1 MDENNLESNNSNNYS
16 DLENNNSDSHGDFG
30 NNNFNN
36 QSNSDNR
43 SYPNPYNQNSYN
55 YVKPYVKPRAEYT
68 ETDRIFSVIA
78 LILGFTAIKVVL
90 NMYDGMGF
98 MTTVLFLCLTLFNY
112 FFSKKRGLKGSKE
125 NTLVFAVTLVLSALF
140 VITDNDYVKSINFCI
155 VFISNMYF
163 VYASY
168 KSNNNSIIFNV
179 FKAVVLSPFYEYGS
193 LFNALFHKSEHS
205 NMKKFD
211 KSKKNIVPVIVG
223 LVLSIP
229 VCVVVMVLL
238 MSSDENFGKAFERI
252 LKYLVDNFFDE
263 LFVNIFQLIFSIPI
277 SMYIFG
283 AVFSRAYKMKHEN
296 ELRKLPKTS
305 VRILPSSMCNAF
317 LSPLIFIYVTFVF
330 TQISYLFTNLGAA
343 NEEFDFS
350 SYARN
355 GFFELC
361 FVAIIN
367 LSVISAIMFF
377 VKLKDKRLPKSV
389 KIFIIAFSILTL
401 CLIITAIVKMQ
412 MYIDMYGM
420 TPLRVYTSVFMIYLF
435 IMFIVMIVKQFVF
448 NISFTKIAYVLAV
461 CVIAFMSLLPVDG
474 FIAKYN
480 IEKYN
485 KGEIGWI
492 GYDAMTDLDAS
503 AVSVFAECDPK
514 LVSEKSYSGETTY
527 PIKAYFR
534 NQSAIGDMNIYD
546 FNLTRFF
553 AAKTV
558 NDFNKTNNSY
568 KETEELSINFPEN
581 VESFEEDGY
590 QKIVWRGR
598 TYAPFCLV
606 SFRNC
611 GEMIG
616 FVNEN
621 TVTVYKDYPI
631 TDWVAVS
638 YAGENYSG
646 AFLYK
651 EENCTDIPEGLE
663 QEYY

>member
-1 MDENNLESNNSNNYS
+1 MENNDFETQNNT
-16 DLENNNSDSHGDFG
+16 
-30 NNNFNN
+30 NNFNSLPPQN
-36 QSNSDNR
+36 I
-43 SYPNPYNQNSYN
+43 YNQNPYGNFS
-55 YVKPYVKPRAEYT
+55 KPYVKPRAVYT
-68 ETDRIFSVIA
+68 EIDRIFSVIA
-78 LILGFTAIKVVL
+78 LIIGFITLKVL
-90 NMYDGMGF
+90 INIDDGMGL
-98 MTTVLFLCLTLFNY
+98 MTTVLCLGVTLFNC
-112 FFSKKRGLKGSKE
+112 FFSKKKGLSGSKE
-125 NTLVFAVTLVLSALF
+125 NKVIFIVSLALSVLF
-140 VITDNDYVKSINFCI
+140 VGTDNDYVKSINFCL
-155 VFISNMYF
+155 VLVSNLYF
-163 VYASY
+163 VYTGY

-179 FKAVVLSPFYEYGS
+179 FKAAVISPFYEYGS
-193 LFNALFHKSEHS
+193 LFNALFYKSEHS
-205 NMKKFD
+205 QVKKSD
-211 KSKKNIVPVIVG
+211 KQKKNIVPVIFG
-223 LVLSIP
+223 LVLSVP
-229 VCVVVMVLL
+229 VCVVVMALL
-238 MSSDENFGKAFERI
+238 MSSDENFGRAFERI
-252 LKYLVDNFFDE
+252 FEYLLEYFFDD
-263 LFVNIFQLIFSIPI
+263 LFDNLVQITFSIPI

-296 ELRKLPKTS
+296 ELRKIPKTS

-330 TQISYLFTNLGAA
+330 TQISYLFTNLGTA

-389 KIFIIAFSILTL
+389 KIFIISFSILTL

-412 MYIDMYGM
+412 MYINMYGM

-435 IMFIVMIVKQFVF
+435 VMFIIMIAKQFVF
-448 NISFTKIAYVLAV
+448 KISFTKIAYILAV
-461 CVIAFMSLLPVDG
+461 CVIAAMSLLPVDG

-485 KGEIGWI
+485 QGEIGWI

-514 LVSEKSYSGETTY
+514 FVSEKSYSGVTAY

-534 NQSAIGDMNIYD
+534 NQSTMGDMNIYN

-558 NDFNKTNNSY
+558 EDFNKTNNSY

-581 VESFEEDGY
+581 IESFEEDGY
-590 QKIVWRGR
+590 QKIIWRDR
-598 TYAPFCLV
+598 IYAPFCLV
-606 SFRNC
+606 SFNGC

-616 FVNEN
+616 FVDED
-621 TVTVYKDYPI
+621 TVSVYKDYPI

-638 YAGENYSG
+638 SANDHG
-646 AFLYK
+646 AATFLYK
-651 EENCTDIPEGLE
+651 EENCTDIPDGLE